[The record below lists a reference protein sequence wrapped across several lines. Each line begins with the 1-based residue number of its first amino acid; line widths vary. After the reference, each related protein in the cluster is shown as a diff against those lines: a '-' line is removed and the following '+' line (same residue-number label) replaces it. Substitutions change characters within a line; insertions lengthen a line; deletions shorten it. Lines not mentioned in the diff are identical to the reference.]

1 MDQDSVRDDQR
12 LLDAWFDEF
21 LLHRS
26 TAKPSPNTL
35 KAYRQDYAGICE
47 FLAHQT
53 GTAVSELSVDVI
65 TKPAMQQAF
74 ATFAATHEV
83 ASIRRCWSTWN
94 TLCDFLF
101 SLDAIVAN
109 PMSAV
114 LRPKA
119 PRRIPKAL
127 PSDAVARLIATL
139 QEDDTDGVRPW
150 GERDLAI
157 ILTALLTGMRS
168 SELIAVNIGDVRS
181 AADDGS
187 TGATKVILVRGKG
200 SKERVA
206 TAEPALVAAL
216 TGYLESRIDRFPAT
230 TKRRVS
236 QVATAW
242 QYFRSTDPLFVGA
255 DGSRITR
262 GTLQYRVLR
271 AYQRAGINGERA
283 KGALTHQFRHT
294 FATNMADENV
304 SIFTLMRM
312 LGHESMNTTQ
322 VYTEGAGA
330 GVREAAARNPLYRLL
345 DDH

>member
-1 MDQDSVRDDQR
+1 MSDDRQ
-12 LLDAWFDEF
+12 LLESWFGEF

-26 TAKPSPNTL
+26 TAKPSPHTL
-35 KAYRQDYAGICE
+35 KAYRQDFTAIAGH
-47 FLAHQT
+47 LAEQS
-53 GTAVSELSVDVI
+53 GLAASVLPVEVI
-65 TKPAMQQAF
+65 TKQSMQQAF
-74 ATFAATHEV
+74 AAFAASHEV

-101 SLDAIVAN
+101 SIDAIVAN

-119 PRRIPKAL
+119 PKRLPKAL
-127 PSDAVARLIATL
+127 PADAVTRLIATL

-150 GERDLAI
+150 GERDFAI
-157 ILTALLTGMRS
+157 ILMALLTGMRS
-168 SELIAVNIGDVRS
+168 SELIAVDIGDVR
-181 AADDGS
+181 
-187 TGATKVILVRGKG
+187 GATDPSNGGARVILVRGKG

-216 TGYLESRIDRFPAT
+216 TGYLESRIERFPGTAKQRVAADAT
-230 TKRRVS
+230 P
-236 QVATAW
+236 W
-242 QYFRSTDPLFVGA
+242 QHFRSADPLFVGA
-255 DGSRITR
+255 DGARITR

-271 AYQRAGINGERA
+271 AYRRAGINGERA

-322 VYTEGAGA
+322 VYTEGAGT
-330 GVREAAARNPLYRLL
+330 GVREAAARNPLYRML
-345 DDH
+345 DGG

>member
-1 MDQDSVRDDQR
+1 MSDERR
-12 LLDAWFDEF
+12 GLDAWFAEF
-21 LLHRS
+21 LMHRS
-26 TAKPSPNTL
+26 TAKPSPHTL
-35 KAYRQDYAGICE
+35 KAYRQDFAGICDL
-47 FLAHQT
+47 LAQQA
-53 GTAVSELSVDVI
+53 GVAVGALPIEVI

-74 ATFAATHEV
+74 AAFAATHEV

-94 TLCDFLF
+94 TLCDYLF
-101 SLDAIVAN
+101 ALDAIVAN

-139 QEDDTDGVRPW
+139 QDDDTDGVQPW
-150 GERDLAI
+150 GERDFAI

-168 SELIAVNIGDVRS
+168 SELISVNIGDVRG
-181 AADDGS
+181 DDA
-187 TGATKVILVRGKG
+187 GASRVILVRGKG

-216 TGYLESRIDRFPAT
+216 TGYLESRIARFPGT
-230 TKRRVS
+230 TKHRVPAD
-236 QVATAW
+236 ATAW
-242 QYFRSTDPLFVGA
+242 QFFRATDPLFVGA

-271 AYQRAGINGERA
+271 AYRRAGINGERA

-312 LGHESMNTTQ
+312 LGHESMSTTQ

-345 DDH
+345 GGE

>member
-1 MDQDSVRDDQR
+1 MSDDGR
-12 LLDAWFDEF
+12 LLDAWFGEF
-21 LLHRS
+21 LVHRS
-26 TAKPSPNTL
+26 TAKPSPHTL
-35 KAYRQDYAGICE
+35 KAYRQDFAGICE
-47 FLAHQT
+47 HLSAQT
-53 GTAVSELSVDVI
+53 GVPAQQLTVDVI
-65 TKPAMQQAF
+65 TKQAMQQAF
-74 ATFAATHEV
+74 ASFAATHEV

-119 PRRIPKAL
+119 AKRIPKAL
-127 PSDAVARLIATL
+127 PADAVARLIATL
-139 QEDDTDGVRPW
+139 QEDDRDGVRPW
-150 GERDLAI
+150 GERDFAI

-168 SELIAVNIGDVRS
+168 SELIAVNIGDVRGVS
-181 AADDGS
+181 EAGTDAVR
-187 TGATKVILVRGKG
+187 VILVRGKG

-206 TAEPALVAAL
+206 TAEPALVATL
-216 TGYLESRIDRFPAT
+216 TGYLESRAARFPDS
-230 TKRRVS
+230 TKRRVPTDAA
-236 QVATAW
+236 VW
-242 QYFRSTDPLFVGA
+242 QRFRGSDPLFVGA
-255 DGSRITR
+255 DGARITR

-271 AYQRAGINGERA
+271 AYRRAGINGERA

-322 VYTEGAGA
+322 VYTEGAGT

-345 DDH
+345 DGV

>member
-1 MDQDSVRDDQR
+1 MSDDRQ
-12 LLDAWFDEF
+12 LLEAWFGEF

-26 TAKPSPNTL
+26 TAKPSPHTI
-35 KAYRQDYAGICE
+35 KAYRQDVSAIAG
-47 FLAHQT
+47 FLAQESGVPVRQLT
-53 GTAVSELSVDVI
+53 VDVI
-65 TKPAMQQAF
+65 TKQSMQQSF
-74 ATFAATHEV
+74 AAFAATHEV

-101 SLDAIVAN
+101 SIDAIVAN

-119 PRRIPKAL
+119 PKRLPKAL
-127 PSDAVARLIATL
+127 PADAVARLITTL
-139 QEDDTDGVRPW
+139 QEDDHDGVRPW
-150 GERDLAI
+150 GERDFAI

-168 SELIAVNIGDVRS
+168 SELISVDIGDVRT
-181 AADDGS
+181 AADASG
-187 TGATKVILVRGKG
+187 GAAKVILVRGKG

-216 TGYLESRIDRFPAT
+216 SGYLESRIDRFPGS

-236 QVATAW
+236 ADATPW
-242 QYFRSTDPLFVGA
+242 QHFRSADPLFVGA
-255 DGSRITR
+255 DGERITR

-271 AYQRAGINGERA
+271 AYRRAGINGERA

-322 VYTEGAGA
+322 VYTEGAGT

-345 DDH
+345 DEK

>member
-1 MDQDSVRDDQR
+1 MSDDRR
-12 LLDAWFDEF
+12 LLDAWFEEF

-26 TAKPSPNTL
+26 TAKPSPHTI
-35 KAYRQDYAGICE
+35 KAYRQDFAGIGRL
-47 FLAHQT
+47 LAEQT
-53 GTAVSELSVDVI
+53 GVPVSELPVQVI
-65 TKPAMQQAF
+65 TKGAMQQAF
-74 ATFAATHEV
+74 AAFAATHEP

-94 TLCDFLF
+94 ALCDFLF
-101 SLDAIVAN
+101 TLDAIVAN

-119 PRRIPKAL
+119 PKRIPKAL

-139 QEDDTDGVRPW
+139 QEEDTDGVGPW
-150 GERDLAI
+150 GERDFAI

-168 SELIAVNIGDVRS
+168 SELISVNVGDVRGGD
-181 AADDGS
+181 A
-187 TGATKVILVRGKG
+187 GAGRVVLVRGKG

-206 TAEPALVAAL
+206 AAEPALVAAL
-216 TGYLESRIDRFPAT
+216 TGYLESRIDRFPGS
-230 TKRRVS
+230 TKRRVPAE
-236 QVATAW
+236 ATAW
-242 QYFRSTDPLFVGA
+242 QFFRASDPLFVGA
-255 DGSRITR
+255 DGERITR

-271 AYQRAGINGERA
+271 AYRRAGINGERA
-283 KGALTHQFRHT
+283 RGALTHQFRHT

-322 VYTEGAGA
+322 VYTEGAGT

-345 DDH
+345 EGPDSR

>member
-1 MDQDSVRDDQR
+1 MSDDER
-12 LLDAWFDEF
+12 LLDTWFGEF
-21 LLHRS
+21 LVHRS
-26 TAKPSPNTL
+26 TAKPSPHTL
-35 KAYRQDYAGICE
+35 KAYRQDFTGICE
-47 FLAHQT
+47 HLAAQT
-53 GTAVSELSVDVI
+53 GVSAHELTVDVI
-65 TKPAMQQAF
+65 TKTEMQQAF
-74 ATFAATHEV
+74 ASFAATHEV

-119 PRRIPKAL
+119 PKRLPKAL
-127 PSDAVARLIATL
+127 PADAVARLVATL
-139 QEDDTDGVRPW
+139 QEDDNDGVRPW
-150 GERDLAI
+150 GERDFAI

-168 SELIAVNIGDVRS
+168 SELIAVNIGDVRGTTD
-181 AADDGS
+181 AEA
-187 TGATKVILVRGKG
+187 GAGRVILVRGKG

-206 TAEPALVAAL
+206 TAEPALVATL
-216 TGYLESRIDRFPAT
+216 TGYLESRVARFPGS
-230 TKRRVS
+230 TKRRVPADGS
-236 QVATAW
+236 VW
-242 QYFRSTDPLFVGA
+242 QRFRSSDPLFVGA
-255 DGSRITR
+255 DGGRITR

-271 AYQRAGINGERA
+271 AYRRAGINGERA

-322 VYTEGAGA
+322 VYTEGAGT

-345 DDH
+345 DGA

>member
-1 MDQDSVRDDQR
+1 MSDDRR
-12 LLDAWFDEF
+12 LLDAWFGEF

-26 TAKPSPNTL
+26 TAKPSPHTL

-47 FLAHQT
+47 FLAQQA
-53 GTAVSELSVDVI
+53 GVPASELPLDVI
-65 TKPAMQQAF
+65 TKPSMQQAF
-74 ATFAATHEV
+74 ASFAATHEV

-119 PRRIPKAL
+119 PKRIPKAL
-127 PSDAVARLIATL
+127 PSDAVARLVATL

-150 GERDLAI
+150 GERDFAI
-157 ILTALLTGMRS
+157 ILMALLTGMRS
-168 SELIAVNIGDVRS
+168 SELIAVDIGDVRGAVD
-181 AADDGS
+181 AAA
-187 TGATKVILVRGKG
+187 GASKVILVRGKG

-216 TGYLESRIDRFPAT
+216 TGYLESRIERFPGS
-230 TKRRVS
+230 TKRRVPS
-236 QVATAW
+236 DATAW
-242 QYFRSTDPLFVGA
+242 QHFRSTDPLFVGA
-255 DGSRITR
+255 DGDRITR

-271 AYQRAGINGERA
+271 AYRRAGINGERA

-322 VYTEGAGA
+322 VYTEGAGT

-345 DDH
+345 DGN

>member
-1 MDQDSVRDDQR
+1 MEQDSVRDDQQ
-12 LLDAWFDEF
+12 LLDAWFGEF

-47 FLAHQT
+47 LLAHQT
-53 GTAVSELSVDVI
+53 GTAASELPVDVI
-65 TKPAMQQAF
+65 TKPSMQQAF
-74 ATFAATHEV
+74 AAFAATHEV

-119 PRRIPKAL
+119 PKRIPKAL
-127 PSDAVARLIATL
+127 PSDAVARLITTL
-139 QEDDTDGVRPW
+139 QEDDKDGVRPW
-150 GERDLAI
+150 GERDFAI

-168 SELIAVNIGDVRS
+168 SELIAVNIGDVRG
-181 AADDGS
+181 AAEH
-187 TGATKVILVRGKG
+187 GATEAAKVILVRGKG

-216 TGYLESRIDRFPAT
+216 TGYLESRIHRLPDT
-230 TKRRVS
+230 IKRRVP
-236 QVATAW
+236 QVATPW

-271 AYQRAGINGERA
+271 AYRRAGINGERA

>member
-1 MDQDSVRDDQR
+1 MSDDGR
-12 LLDAWFDEF
+12 RLDAWFAEF
-21 LLHRS
+21 LVHRS
-26 TAKPSPNTL
+26 TAKPSPHTL
-35 KAYRQDYAGICE
+35 KAYRQDFAGIAE
-47 FLAHQT
+47 HLAAQT
-53 GTAVSELSVDVI
+53 GVPVHALTVDVI
-65 TKPAMQQAF
+65 AKQEMQQAF
-74 ATFAATHEV
+74 ASFAATHEV

-119 PRRIPKAL
+119 PKRLPKAL
-127 PSDAVARLIATL
+127 PSDAVARLLATL
-139 QEDDTDGVRPW
+139 QEDDNDGVRPW
-150 GERDLAI
+150 GERDFAI
-157 ILTALLTGMRS
+157 ILMALLTGMRS
-168 SELIAVNIGDVRS
+168 SELIAVNVGDVR
-181 AADDGS
+181 
-187 TGATKVILVRGKG
+187 GATDAGADAVRVILVRGKG

-216 TGYLESRIDRFPAT
+216 SGYLDSRAARFPDS
-230 TKRRVS
+230 TKRRVAADTS
-236 QVATAW
+236 VW
-242 QYFRSTDPLFVGA
+242 QRFRSGDPLFVGA
-255 DGSRITR
+255 DGRRITR

-271 AYQRAGINGERA
+271 AYRRAGINGERA

-294 FATNMADENV
+294 FATSMADENV

-322 VYTEGAGA
+322 VYTEGAGT

-345 DDH
+345 DGS

>member
-1 MDQDSVRDDQR
+1 MEQAHVSDDRR
-12 LLDAWFDEF
+12 LLEAWFAEF

-26 TAKPSPNTL
+26 TAKPSPHTL
-35 KAYRQDYAGICE
+35 KAYRQDFAAISG
-47 FLAHQT
+47 FLSEQT
-53 GTAVSELSVDVI
+53 GVPVSALSVEAI
-65 TKPAMQQAF
+65 TKPSMQQAF
-74 ATFAATHEV
+74 ASFAATHEV

-94 TLCDFLF
+94 TLCDYLF
-101 SLDAIVAN
+101 SIDTIVAN

-119 PRRIPKAL
+119 PKRIPKAL
-127 PSDAVARLIATL
+127 PADAVTRLIQTL

-150 GERDLAI
+150 GERDFAI

-168 SELIAVNIGDVRS
+168 SELIAVDLGDVRS
-181 AADDGS
+181 APDPSGGS
-187 TGATKVILVRGKG
+187 ARVIRVRGKG

-206 TAEPALVAAL
+206 TAEPALVATL
-216 TGYLESRIDRFPAT
+216 TGYLESRIARFPET
-230 TKRRVS
+230 TKRRVPS
-236 QVATAW
+236 GATPW

-255 DGSRITR
+255 DGTRITR

-271 AYQRAGINGERA
+271 AYRRAGINGERA

-322 VYTEGAGA
+322 VYTEGAGT
-330 GVREAAARNPLYRLL
+330 GVREAAARNPLYRFL
-345 DDH
+345 DGA